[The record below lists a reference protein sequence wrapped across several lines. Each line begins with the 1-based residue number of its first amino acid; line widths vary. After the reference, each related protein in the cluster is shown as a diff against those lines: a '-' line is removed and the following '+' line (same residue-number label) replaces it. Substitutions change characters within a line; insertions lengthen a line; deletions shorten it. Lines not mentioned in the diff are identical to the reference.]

1 MQKGIEVTSNKS
13 NSIRSDCELDES
25 YSIVAKMEVMSVS
38 KDKEKD
44 DEMVPNSDSEVD
56 SSKNKLNPEEKMTLE
71 ELREEIANAKDCPAE
86 DLICL
91 QEALADAEQ
100 VLNLITLLDLNKTR
114 TRTRQMSPKKFKIS
128 LPDLEVLSAE
138 IARQIVHLP
147 QGQCVHDLFVAAKGI
162 ESKIDEFLCE
172 PLDKVESVRGMIEL
186 LEEVDSLDVNL
197 KRSVELMDKI
207 HKVKWFKKS
216 LIVGRHED
224 DIDERD
230 IQDFTIP
237 MEKEDFRKFLE
248 EGRKLECCGLR
259 KNLKEIE
266 DIWVRLVGYFIH
278 LMFLSNWD
286 LSSFV
291 R

>member
-1 MQKGIEVTSNKS
+1 
-13 NSIRSDCELDES
+13 
-25 YSIVAKMEVMSVS
+25 
-38 KDKEKD
+38 
-44 DEMVPNSDSEVD
+44 MVPKLDFEAEC
-56 SSKNKLNPEEKMTLE
+56 SKNKLNAEEKMTLE

-86 DLICL
+86 DLLCL
-91 QEALADAEQ
+91 EEALADAEQ

-147 QGQCVHDLFVAAKGI
+147 QGQCVHDLYAAAKAI

-172 PLDKVESVRGMIEL
+172 PLEKVESVRGMIEL

-216 LIVGRHED
+216 LIVGRHDED

-248 EGRKLECCGLR
+248 EGRKLECSGLR

-266 DIWVRLVGYFIH
+266 EIWVRLVCGFIN
-278 LMFLSNWD
+278 LLIGFLLTNDIRFHNFKEVIFNQKKNWST
-286 LSSFV
+286 LK
-291 R
+291 